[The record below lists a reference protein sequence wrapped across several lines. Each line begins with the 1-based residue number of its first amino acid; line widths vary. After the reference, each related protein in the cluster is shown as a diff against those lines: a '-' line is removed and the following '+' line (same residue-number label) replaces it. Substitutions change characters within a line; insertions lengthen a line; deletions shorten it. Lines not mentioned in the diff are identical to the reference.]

1 MPAKQQT
8 SSSKQ
13 PHLAPIPQGLQ
24 DQLDQFRKQLWR
36 SKIAEALLAG
46 CAGLLVS
53 FLFVFTLDR
62 FIETPTSVRL
72 IILLSGTSLFTVF
85 APYWIHR
92 WVYGH
97 RRENQLARL
106 ISHRFPK
113 LGDRLLGAVELQDQN
128 EGKETLSPQLRAAAM
143 KTVAA
148 DASKVDLA
156 TALPTPRHRKFL
168 LGVITLLGI
177 SLGLLVTFPD
187 AGMNSLK
194 RWLMPLADSDRFTF
208 TRLDLSAIG
217 TPERIP
223 YGEAFSLKIPL
234 AKDSAYR
241 PETARA
247 RYGKGD
253 WIEASL
259 KDGAYTFDFPG
270 QRAQDTVSIEAHD
283 AQHALAFEPVMRP
296 EVERVDALVELP
308 EYLQR
313 PDKNIDLRSGYITP
327 VEGSSMVIET
337 TITRKLMTASAEL
350 VGLPKEIENYPTPE
364 SETDQADTSQE
375 QKRPPESIKLKIDG
389 KKLTTKSIPITLEP
403 LMLTI
408 HWKDGYK
415 LRPTNPFQIRIEPM
429 EDQMPS
435 SYIQGVE
442 QQHVML
448 VEETLQFD
456 VIAEDDFGLK
466 ACGISWQGIV
476 NNTVPGEPADGELTI
491 TQGGPTRTNINSPF
505 SFSPANLS
513 IGPQKI
519 TLRAW
524 SEDYKPG
531 RGRIYSEPV
540 VIYIL
545 SRSEH
550 AQVLKNQFDSAIGEL
565 EDIARKEQ
573 NLNDENLRT
582 ERNMG
587 KDLQNEASIKKLR
600 AQQDAEAG
608 NKERMQ
614 ALTERMEKL
623 FKDAV
628 RNGEIENEALKKMAS
643 SLQTMK
649 ELSQEDMPQIEKKL
663 GDAQDKRNTNEK
675 SQQDLK
681 EAIEKQNAAIKKM
694 QEALKDAKEGNKM
707 FEAGTFVNRLKRAAR
722 TQDAIAENIIGI
734 IDQIIGQ
741 EYDQLD
747 PVEQRSVK
755 NSHARQRQNAAE
767 LHWIQEDLSSYY
779 SRTQKPE
786 HKELFETIRE
796 SMIDQELE
804 NLSKHIMAN
813 LSFSAIDQSK
823 YWSDEIRKW
832 VEKLEGSKNS
842 GGGGGGG
849 GGGQSQQDQDFEF
862 MLKVMR
868 MIQKE
873 QGIRARTRALED
885 VRRSLQNQ
893 SSEQNP

>member
-1 MPAKQQT
+1 MPAKQQ
-8 SSSKQ
+8 SSSAKKA
-13 PHLAPIPQGLQ
+13 HLAPIPPGLQ

-36 SKIAEALLAG
+36 IKIAEALLAG
-46 CAGLLVS
+46 CAGLLIS
-53 FLFVFTLDR
+53 FLFVFALDR
-62 FIETPTSVRL
+62 FVETPTLVRL
-72 IILLSGTSLFTVF
+72 IILLTGTSLFTVF

-106 ISHRFPK
+106 ISYRFPK

-143 KTVAA
+143 KTVAT

-156 TALPTPRHRKFL
+156 AALPAPRHRRYL
-168 LGVITLLGI
+168 LGVIILLGI
-177 SLGLLVTFPD
+177 SLGLLVTFPN

-194 RWLMPLADSDRFTF
+194 RWLMPLAESQRFTF
-208 TRLDLSAIG
+208 TRLDLSAID
-217 TPERIP
+217 TPERVP
-223 YGEAFSLKIPL
+223 YGEAFSLTIPL
-234 AKDSAYR
+234 AKDSAHQ
-241 PETARA
+241 PERARA

-253 WIEASL
+253 WIETSL
-259 KDGAYTFDFPG
+259 KNGAYTFDFPG
-270 QRAQDTVSIEAHD
+270 QRSQDLVTIEAHD
-283 AQHALAFEPVMRP
+283 AQHALPFEPVMRP
-296 EVERVDALVELP
+296 EAELVNALVQLP
-308 EYLQR
+308 DYLQR
-313 PDKNIDLRSGYITP
+313 PDENIDLRSGYITP
-327 VEGSSMVIET
+327 VVGSSMVIET
-337 TITRKLMTASAEL
+337 TITRNLMAADAVMLS
-350 VGLPKEIENYPTPE
+350 LPKQTDYDSTPE
-364 SETDQADTSQE
+364 TVPDETETSQ
-375 QKRPPESIKLKIDG
+375 PEVRSPENIKIKIDG
-389 KKLTTKSIPITLEP
+389 KKLTTTSIPITP
-403 LMLTI
+403 DPMMLTI
-408 HWKDGYK
+408 NWKDNYK
-415 LRPTNPFQIRIEPM
+415 LRATNPFQIRIEPM

-448 VEETLQFD
+448 AEETLQFN

-466 ACGISWQGIV
+466 ACGISWEGIV
-476 NNTVPGEPADGELTI
+476 NNTLPGTPANGELTI
-491 TQGGPTRTNINSPF
+491 TQGSPTRTYTKSPF
-505 SFSPANLS
+505 SFSPVNLS
-513 IGPQKI
+513 IDPQKI
-519 TLRAW
+519 ILRSW

-540 VIYIL
+540 IIYIL

-550 AQVLKNQFDSAIGEL
+550 AQVLKNKFDSAIGEL

-587 KDLQNEASIKKLR
+587 KDLQNEASIKKLKD
-600 AQQDAEAG
+600 QQDAEAA

-628 RNGEIENEALKKMAS
+628 RNGEIENEALKKMAN

-649 ELSQEDMPQIEKKL
+649 ELSQEDMPEIEKKL

-681 EAIEKQNAAIKKM
+681 KAIEKQNEAIKKM

-722 TQDAIAENIIGI
+722 TQDAVAQSIISI
-734 IDQIIGQ
+734 IDQIIGHD
-741 EYDQLD
+741 YDQLD
-747 PVEQRSVK
+747 PVEQRSVR
-755 NSHARQRQNAAE
+755 NSHSRQRQNAID

-779 SRTQKPE
+779 TRTQKPE
-786 HKELFETIRE
+786 HKELFETIRN

-804 NLSKHIMAN
+804 NLSKHILAN
-813 LSFSAIDQSK
+813 LSFSSITQSK
-823 YWSDEIRKW
+823 YWADEIRKW
-832 VEKLEGSKNS
+832 VEKLEGNKNS

-893 SSEQNP
+893 SSELNP